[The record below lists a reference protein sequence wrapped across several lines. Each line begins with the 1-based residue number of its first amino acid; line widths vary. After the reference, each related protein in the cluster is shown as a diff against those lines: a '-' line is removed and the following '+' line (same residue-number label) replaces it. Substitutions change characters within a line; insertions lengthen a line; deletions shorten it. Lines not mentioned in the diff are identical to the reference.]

1 MDNLEQVV
9 SWLGDQL
16 TVLNTRALLKCD
28 WNTTQFCITPVPFN
42 STVHNWTEIKRLL
55 IGHNNLSLEIQELTQ
70 NISETFRNQLP
81 LLTGADLMT
90 GIAQSLTSL
99 NPMSPVKTL
108 LTSVSSNVLI
118 VVLAFVIF
126 TVCWRRCQRA
136 NTESQRAQ
144 HVMMVLKEIQTCK

>member
-1 MDNLEQVV
+1 M
-9 SWLGDQL
+9 
-16 TVLNTRALLKCD
+16 LKCD

-42 STVHNWTEIKRLL
+42 STVHNWTETKRLL

-90 GIAQSLTSL
+90 GIAQSLMSL

-126 TVCWRRCQRA
+126 IVCWRRCQRA
-136 NTESQRAQ
+136 NTES
-144 HVMMVLKEIQTCK
+144 E